1 MVKNFRMLSD
11 RDLIAQV
18 YCCTA
23 STELELDLIRRLEA
37 AGQEISAVRTPDQFE
52 AELRADEE
60 KFRKLIK
67 EAKISLDS
75 LPIISRAMSTIR

>member
-37 AGQEISAVRTPDQFE
+37 ALDRSQNQ
-52 AELRADEE
+52 DEE
-60 KFRKLIK
+60 LKHYNNKLS
-67 EAKISLDS
+67 EALTKTTQVLSS
-75 LPIISRAMSTIR
+75 C

>member
-1 MVKNFRMLSD
+1 MAMNFRMLSD

-37 AGQEISAVRTPDQFE
+37 AIYRSQNRDE
-52 AELRADEE
+52 ELRHYHS
-60 KFRKLIK
+60 KLS
-67 EAKISLDS
+67 EALAKTTQVLSS
-75 LPIISRAMSTIR
+75 C

>member
-1 MVKNFRMLSD
+1 MVMNFRILSD

-37 AGQEISAVRTPDQFE
+37 AIYRSQNRDE
-52 AELRADEE
+52 ELRHYHS
-60 KFRKLIK
+60 KLS
-67 EAKISLDS
+67 EALAKTTQVLSS
-75 LPIISRAMSTIR
+75 C

>member
-37 AGQEISAVRTPDQFE
+37 AIYRSQNQDE
-52 AELRADEE
+52 ELRHYHS
-60 KFRKLIK
+60 KLS
-67 EAKISLDS
+67 EALTKTTQVLSS
-75 LPIISRAMSTIR
+75 C

>member
-37 AGQEISAVRTPDQFE
+37 AISRSQNRDE
-52 AELRADEE
+52 ELRHYHS
-60 KFRKLIK
+60 KLS
-67 EAKISLDS
+67 EALAKTTQVLSS
-75 LPIISRAMSTIR
+75 C

>member
-1 MVKNFRMLSD
+1 MVMNFRMLSD

-37 AGQEISAVRTPDQFE
+37 AIYRFHNQ
-52 AELRADEE
+52 DEE
-60 KFRKLIK
+60 LKHYHK
-67 EAKISLDS
+67 KISEALNKTTQVLS
-75 LPIISRAMSTIR
+75 SC

>member
-37 AGQEISAVRTPDQFE
+37 ALDRSQNQDE
-52 AELRADEE
+52 ELRHYHN
-60 KFRKLIK
+60 KLS
-67 EAKISLDS
+67 EALNKTTQVLSS
-75 LPIISRAMSTIR
+75 C

>member
-37 AGQEISAVRTPDQFE
+37 AIYRSQNRDE
-52 AELRADEE
+52 ELRHYHS
-60 KFRKLIK
+60 KLS
-67 EAKISLDS
+67 EALAKTTQVLSS
-75 LPIISRAMSTIR
+75 C

>member
-37 AGQEISAVRTPDQFE
+37 AIYRSQNRDE
-52 AELRADEE
+52 ELRHYHS
-60 KFRKLIK
+60 KLS
-67 EAKISLDS
+67 EALTKTTQVLSS
-75 LPIISRAMSTIR
+75 C

>member
-37 AGQEISAVRTPDQFE
+37 AIYRFQNQ
-52 AELRADEE
+52 DEE
-60 KFRKLIK
+60 LKHYHSKLS
-67 EAKISLDS
+67 EALTKTTQVLSS
-75 LPIISRAMSTIR
+75 C

>member
-37 AGQEISAVRTPDQFE
+37 AIYRSQNRDE
-52 AELRADEE
+52 ELRHYHN
-60 KFRKLIK
+60 KLS
-67 EAKISLDS
+67 EALVKTTQVLSS
-75 LPIISRAMSTIR
+75 C

>member
-1 MVKNFRMLSD
+1 MVMNFRMLSD

-37 AGQEISAVRTPDQFE
+37 AIYRSQNR
-52 AELRADEE
+52 DEE
-60 KFRKLIK
+60 LKHYHNKLS
-67 EAKISLDS
+67 EALNKTTQVLSS
-75 LPIISRAMSTIR
+75 C

>member
-37 AGQEISAVRTPDQFE
+37 ALDRFQNQDE
-52 AELRADEE
+52 ELRHYHN
-60 KFRKLIK
+60 KLS
-67 EAKISLDS
+67 EALNKTTQVLSS
-75 LPIISRAMSTIR
+75 C

>member
-1 MVKNFRMLSD
+1 MVMNFRMLSD

-37 AGQEISAVRTPDQFE
+37 AIYRSQNRDE
-52 AELRADEE
+52 ELRHYHS
-60 KFRKLIK
+60 KLS
-67 EAKISLDS
+67 EALAKTTQVLSS
-75 LPIISRAMSTIR
+75 C

>member
-37 AGQEISAVRTPDQFE
+37 AIYRFQNQDE
-52 AELRADEE
+52 ELRHYHN
-60 KFRKLIK
+60 KLS
-67 EAKISLDS
+67 EALNKTTQVLSS
-75 LPIISRAMSTIR
+75 C